1 MPSRRSAFALGRT
14 PTPGPECW
22 HGASTLAGNVVSAFA
37 PWRRPT
43 LSVDCAIEG
52 VCRRE
57 IAWATPATVAQA
69 RGQDT
74 VADLDAETSLVVW
87 CVPQVSWRDLGQLKG
102 A

>member
-1 MPSRRSAFALGRT
+1 MVTGASAIKTLRPASEVLSAFAKG
-14 PTPGPECW
+14 
-22 HGASTLAGNVVSAFA
+22 
-37 PWRRPT
+37 RRPT

-57 IAWATPATVAQA
+57 MAWATPATVAQA

>member
-1 MPSRRSAFALGRT
+1 MA
-14 PTPGPECW
+14 W
-22 HGASTLAGNVVSAFA
+22 ASLAG
-37 PWRRPT
+37 
-43 LSVDCAIEG
+43 
-52 VCRRE
+52 
-57 IAWATPATVAQA
+57 VAQA